1 MLADGI
7 RGMRLQKELK
17 KKIKIKISFATRLH
31 DLRMRACN
39 KRGITEGAIERCAE
53 KEEVEEDAFSLIS
66 LSEHTLLLAWLCL
79 FSHVCTP
86 LLCHFGL
93 HTHPPP
99 PPLFILL
106 LPSSLLFSLSL
117 SVSLHLAKSDTV
129 N

>member
-1 MLADGI
+1 
-7 RGMRLQKELK
+7 MRV
-17 KKIKIKISFATRLH
+17 
-31 DLRMRACN
+31 CN
-39 KRGITEGAIERCAE
+39 KRGITEGVIERCAE

-99 PPLFILL
+99 PPPLFILL

-117 SVSLHLAKSDTV
+117 SPSLSILQRVTPLIS
-129 N
+129 